1 MNKEIKSPLQYFP
14 INVGKAKLIQTN
26 NNSFD
31 LFFDNEGWMGYENT
45 HWQAGEF
52 AVELNNAYGKCVT
65 SGLGLGI
72 IQTLLSLNP
81 LVTEVVVY
89 EKHQDI
95 IDMFKIFASHSNF
108 DTSKIKIICQDAD
121 TIKDVDCDC
130 LFLDHF
136 ETESN
141 KEKIQRV
148 KNIAE
153 NNTANFVWF
162 WPASNIYIRYTSQN
176 NVEINDDS
184 FYKWS
189 TSLGIRSFPTKLS
202 LDIIEELK
210 ILYKTEAFY
219 NNMGS
224 IINNLDNRNTLLSIF
239 KKGKNGKISG

>member
-1 MNKEIKSPLQYFP
+1 MTIEIKSPLQYFP
-14 INVGKAKLIQTN
+14 INIGEAKLVKTAE
-26 NNSFD
+26 NSFD
-31 LFFDNEGWMGYENT
+31 LYFQNELWMGYENT

-52 AVELNNAYGKCVT
+52 VIELASAYGKCVT

-95 IDMFKIFASHSNF
+95 IDMFKVFASRSNF

-121 TIKDVDCDC
+121 TIKDISCDC

-136 ETESN
+136 EFESD
-141 KEKIQRV
+141 EDIIRRV

-153 NNTANFVWF
+153 YNTANFVWF
-162 WPASNIYIRYTSQN
+162 WRAGHIYIEHTSLN
-176 NVEINDDS
+176 NIEINNES

-189 TSLGIRSFPTKLS
+189 TSLEIKSFPVEVS
-202 LDIIEELK
+202 LELIEELK
-210 ILYKTEAFY
+210 MLYKTEAFY
-219 NNMGS
+219 SMGKV
-224 IINNLDNRNTLLSIF
+224 INNLDSRNTLLNIF
-239 KKGKNGKISG
+239 KKGKNGKING